1 MLIFLYGQDTY
12 RMQKK
17 LNEIIESYKKAHKSG
32 LSLKYFT
39 EENFSLDAI
48 VNDAQMVSM
57 FGEKKLIIF
66 KNLLSISGNEGLL
79 EFLKKAKTSEDIN
92 IVICEENKIKATDL
106 SLKFLKKNAKIQEF
120 APLEGEKLKNW
131 VKKEFLVYK
140 IEVDLGIVE
149 KLVNFVG
156 NDLWQMS
163 NEIKK
168 LVNYRA
174 SQGEGKKENKIL
186 LEDIDLLVKPRIE
199 SDIFKT
205 IDAIAQ
211 KNKRRALVL
220 LKAHLE
226 KGDNPLYLFSMIN
239 YQFRNLLV
247 VKDLIERNRPY
258 YTISKTSNLHPFVVR
273 KSYEQAGKFS
283 FPELKKIYRKIF
295 QVDLAVKT
303 GKINPE
309 TGLDLLLSEI

>member
-48 VNDAQMVSM
+48 ANDAQMVSM

-79 EFLKKAKTSEDIN
+79 DFLKKAKTSEDIN
-92 IVICEENKIKATDL
+92 IVACEENKIKATDP

-120 APLEGEKLKNW
+120 VPLEGEKLKNW
-131 VKKEFLVYK
+131 VKKEFSAYK
-140 IEVDLGIVE
+140 VEVGPGIVE

-168 LVNYRA
+168 LVSYK
-174 SQGEGKKENKIL
+174 SSGKIEEK
-186 LEDIDLLVKPRIE
+186 DVDLLVKPKIE

-211 KNKRRALVL
+211 KNKRRALML

-283 FPELKKIYRKIF
+283 FPE
-295 QVDLAVKT
+295 
-303 GKINPE
+303 
-309 TGLDLLLSEI
+309 